1 MTHKIAVW
9 FGSLILLALVLN
21 VLMFGDTHLVFLGKK
36 LLALTHWMAF
46 WR

>member
-9 FGSLILLALVLN
+9 LGSFIILAMAVD
-21 VLMFGDTHLVFLGKK
+21 VFFFGDSHLVFLGKK
-36 LLALTHWMAF
+36 LLELTHWMAF

>member
-9 FGSLILLALVLN
+9 LGSLILLALVLN
-21 VLMFGDTHLVFLGKK
+21 VLMFGDTHMVFLGKK
-36 LLALTHWMAF
+36 LLELTHWMAF